1 MKQESPVADLRIDH
15 GALQTLVCQAPI
27 QGLHCVRPQMIAMGK
42 KLLLSRSYPTDEVVD
57 RLAELFAAE
66 ILAERN

>member
-1 MKQESPVADLRIDH
+1 
-15 GALQTLVCQAPI
+15 
-27 QGLHCVRPQMIAMGK
+27 MIAMGK